1 MRGDLHLSYAQI
13 GLLAAVPLLAGGLLE
28 LPLGLI
34 AGYGRR
40 RHRLVLIG
48 GLAVTASL
56 VAVAAAPSFL
66 VLLLA
71 FTAFYPAA
79 GAFVTLT
86 QSALMDADPAR
97 QQQRMAA
104 WNLVGSCG
112 DVAGPLLL
120 AAVLTLGGTWR
131 AGYLG
136 VAGVSALFVGAA
148 ALAGPTRRGAT
159 RATGP
164 VPADTLGPA
173 PADTGGHSPAETGER
188 TTVRQ
193 AVEALRGGQAV
204 RWLALLQITDLL
216 GDVLTGFVGVYLVDV
231 AHVSPARAA
240 LGVAVRLGGGLAGD
254 AAFAVLAGRL
264 SARAAVRLTAVAAG
278 LLYPAFL
285 LVPYFPAKLVLL
297 AAVSVATACW
307 YPACQAGLY
316 SSLPGRSGIAVFW
329 SSAAGI
335 AGAAGPLAVGL
346 FAARFGLAPAL
357 ACLAVTPLL
366 VATLAR

>member
-28 LPLGLI
+28 LPLGLT

-40 RHRLVLIG
+40 RHRFVLIG

-56 VAVAAAPSFL
+56 AAVAAAPSFL

-136 VAGVSALFVGAA
+136 VAAVAALFVGAA
-148 ALAGPTRRGAT
+148 ALAGPTRRAAAGA
-159 RATGP
+159 
-164 VPADTLGPA
+164 VPAN
-173 PADTGGHSPAETGER
+173 TGGR

-193 AVEALRGGQAV
+193 AVDALRGGQAI

-254 AAFAVLAGRL
+254 ALFAVLAGRL
-264 SARAAVRLTAVAAG
+264 SASTALRLTAVVAG

-285 LVPYFPAKLVLL
+285 LVPDVPAKLVLL
-297 AAVSVATACW
+297 AMVSVATACW

-316 SSLPGRSGIAVFW
+316 GSLPGRSGIAVFW

-346 FAARFGLAPAL
+346 LAARFGLAPAL